1 MDILWWHWIAGGI
14 LLGMAELIIPTF
26 FIVWFGLGAILVGVL
41 MLVTPLGTAAQF
53 FWWSVFSLAM
63 AVAWFRY
70 FKNPDRTKAGISKEA
85 FVGETGMIIKEVSA
99 MTKGVIRFQK
109 PILGS
114 ETWPVISDESIK
126 SGERAKIVDVMGQ
139 TLKVTHYK

>member
-1 MDILWWHWIAGGI
+1 MDVLWWHWIAGGI
-14 LLGMAELIIPTF
+14 LLALTELFIPTF

-41 MLVTPLGTAAQF
+41 MLIIPFGTAAQF

-63 AVAWFRY
+63 VYVWLRY
-70 FKNPDRTKAGISKEA
+70 FKNPDKTKAGISKEA
-85 FVGETGMIIKEVSA
+85 FLGETGMITREVSE

-114 ETWPVISDESIK
+114 DTWPVISDETIK
-126 SGERAKIVDVMGQ
+126 SGERAKIIDVMGQ

>member
-1 MDILWWHWIAGGI
+1 MGILWWHWIAGGI
-14 LLGMAELIIPTF
+14 LLGLAELFIPTF
-26 FIVWFGLGAILVGVL
+26 FIIWFGLGAILVGVL
-41 MLVTPLGTAAQF
+41 MLIIPLGTAAQF
-53 FWWSVFSLAM
+53 FWWSIFSLAM
-63 AVAWFRY
+63 VYAWFRY

-85 FVGETGMIIKEVSA
+85 FVGEVGMITKEVSE
-99 MTKGVIRFQK
+99 MSKGVIRFQK

-114 ETWPVISDESIK
+114 ETWPVISDETIK